1 METFISYHASS
12 DNILFV
18 RVSGFDGLCLDAYR
32 RTETG
37 RVCDTDINADVL
49 GCCSHNDYCDSKDFS
64 FFPEKRY
71 GEAGLDSG
79 IVSGM
84 LQRYASVFSEHTDQ
98 L

>member
-1 METFISYHASS
+1 MENFISYHASS
-12 DNILFV
+12 DNILSV
-18 RVSGFDGLCLDAYR
+18 RVSGFDGFCLAVYR

-37 RVCDTDINADVL
+37 RICDTDIYVDVL
-49 GCCSHNDYCDSKDFS
+49 GCCSRNDYGNSKDVS

-71 GEAGLDSG
+71 GEAGLDAG